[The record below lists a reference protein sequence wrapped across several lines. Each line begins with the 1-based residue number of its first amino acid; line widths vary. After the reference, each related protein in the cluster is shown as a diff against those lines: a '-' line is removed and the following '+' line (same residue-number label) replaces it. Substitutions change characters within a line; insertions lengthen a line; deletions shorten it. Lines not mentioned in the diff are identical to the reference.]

1 MKNKNRGRR
10 GITVSEL
17 MVVLAVLTI
26 VIVMVVSFSTMV
38 GSTSKLA
45 KAKLDALNDI
55 RLAES
60 VIEGFIEDT
69 SNNGVIVTVPTET
82 MVSTTLSNQDGDSV
96 WFDNQTGTLRIAYSD
111 NGKNAEKSDVA
122 LDLEHVTDISFFR
135 HGSTDTIYYCTITYL
150 IGDSKFSY
158 TFCVNPYAGEKIGG
172 NS

>member
-10 GITVSEL
+10 GMTVSEL

-60 VIEGFIEDT
+60 VIEGFIVNS
-69 SNNGVIVTVPTET
+69 SNEKNVDASDALTFSNDVVINGITKYTTMRNSQGKRAEFSNGVLTCGDTTVVLEN
-82 MVSTTLSNQDGDSV
+82 VESV
-96 WFDNQTGTLRIAYSD
+96 HFYIIENTA
-111 NGKNAEKSDVA
+111 
-122 LDLEHVTDISFFR
+122 
-135 HGSTDTIYYCTITYL
+135 DTIYYCTITYL
-150 IGDSKFSY
+150 IGDSRFNY

>member
-10 GITVSEL
+10 GMTVSEL

-60 VIEGFIEDT
+60 VIEGFIEENGNSLDHLDHTSLGNENNRAKFESDGNLHIYYGDPNRQNLSLKLENVKSITFDT
-69 SNNGVIVTVPTET
+69 IGET
-82 MVSTTLSNQDGDSV
+82 D
-96 WFDNQTGTLRIAYSD
+96 
-111 NGKNAEKSDVA
+111 K
-122 LDLEHVTDISFFR
+122 
-135 HGSTDTIYYCTITYL
+135 IYYCTITYE
-150 IGDSKFSY
+150 IGGSDFNY